1 MYQQSNR
8 YRKGKNR
15 AKKERDRDKKSEI
28 AGVLSVGII
37 FRATK
42 GEAGRGEPNPGP
54 FVSSNG
60 L

>member
-1 MYQQSNR
+1 M
-8 YRKGKNR
+8 
-15 AKKERDRDKKSEI
+15 AD
-28 AGVLSVGII
+28 VLSVGII

-42 GEAGRGEPNPGP
+42 GQAGGGEPNPTP